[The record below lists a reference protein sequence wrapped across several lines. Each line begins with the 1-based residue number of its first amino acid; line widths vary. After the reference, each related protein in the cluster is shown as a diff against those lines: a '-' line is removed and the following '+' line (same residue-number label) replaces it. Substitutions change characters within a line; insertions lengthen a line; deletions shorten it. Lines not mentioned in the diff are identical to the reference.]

1 MTALCTGLILAVTVV
16 PFRDLIGAVRIL
28 GIKLS
33 ELDVQMMVNGM
44 GSLLLWIVVGVLSF
58 TAMLMQIY
66 ASLAIGHQWSSHRIL
81 GSVLTYFGINTIK
94 GLLNSLLLNMGILI
108 GLPGLIITQTGKES
122 LIPVQV
128 SAVCMAL
135 ILIVVFSY
143 LTWYFLDRKL
153 NLE

>member
-1 MTALCTGLILAVTVV
+1 M
-16 PFRDLIGAVRIL
+16 
-28 GIKLS
+28 LS
-33 ELDVQMMVNGM
+33 
-44 GSLLLWIVVGVLSF
+44 
-58 TAMLMQIY
+58 
-66 ASLAIGHQWSSHRIL
+66 
-81 GSVLTYFGINTIK
+81 LTKGNCYIDPVIQNIIGINTIK

>member
-1 MTALCTGLILAVTVV
+1 
-16 PFRDLIGAVRIL
+16 
-28 GIKLS
+28 
-33 ELDVQMMVNGM
+33 
-44 GSLLLWIVVGVLSF
+44 
-58 TAMLMQIY
+58 MLMQIY